1 MLLGIDKNETVDFTS
16 VQDKGEKKTIF
27 KIGVLDSRFK
37 VKVMSRMLD
46 EKGVFDINKMQE
58 ESYEIFKL
66 GVRGIEN
73 FKLKKD
79 KKTEEI
85 NVIKISDDIM
95 QAIPLI
101 ILTEVASKVIEFNFM
116 SEQDVKN

>member
-58 ESYEIFKL
+58 ESYEIFKQ